1 MGQAPASGVEVPASS
16 HEDGGGAVG
25 VVAVDVG
32 ADAPCVGVPP
42 VRFPSPEG
50 RGDATPDEQAPT
62 NPRTSGSRPH
72 TEDGEDGFD
81 MCLSKRATVAPPVAP
96 WPDTWK
102 PDQVNVISGRIVEG
116 Q

>member
-1 MGQAPASGVEVPASS
+1 VV
-16 HEDGGGAVG
+16 AVG
-25 VVAVDVG
+25 VGLPVAVDVG

-62 NPRTSGSRPH
+62 NPSTSGSSPH
-72 TEDGEDGFD
+72 TEDGENGFD
-81 MCLSKRATVAPPVAP
+81 MFLSKRATVAPPVAP